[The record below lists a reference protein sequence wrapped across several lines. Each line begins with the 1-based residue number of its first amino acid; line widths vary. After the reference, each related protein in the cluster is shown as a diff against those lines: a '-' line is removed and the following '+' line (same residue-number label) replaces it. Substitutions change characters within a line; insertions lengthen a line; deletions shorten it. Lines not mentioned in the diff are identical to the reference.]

1 MLLSPGGIGE
11 TRKVEDIPI
20 DEFPR
25 LSPLRR
31 YLVQDLKINF
41 RHERYDCV
49 REHRSLI
56 MRELKN
62 NGKGNLDGRTET
74 VEVGENKSIYGH
86 TANGRILFFL
96 GPVLCQ
102 WKGGGSEIANL
113 GRLKSGNTE
122 QHSVS
127 RKSKRKVLQIKKW
140 VKAENSEDETVKVHR
155 LARFDYM
162 P

>member
-25 LSPLRR
+25 LSSLRR

-41 RHERYDCV
+41 RHERYNCV

-74 VEVGENKSIYGH
+74 LEVGENKSIYGH

-102 WKGGGSEIANL
+102 WKGGGSEMQAR
-113 GRLKSGNTE
+113 RLESGNTE
-122 QHSVS
+122 
-127 RKSKRKVLQIKKW
+127 KSKRKVVQIKKW
-140 VKAENSEDETVKVHR
+140 VKAENSEDGTVKESKFIA
-155 LARFDYM
+155 L
-162 P
+162 PNP

>member
-25 LSPLRR
+25 LSSLRR

-74 VEVGENKSIYGH
+74 LEVGENKSIYG
-86 TANGRILFFL
+86 TYDRILFSL
-96 GPVLCQ
+96 GPVVC
-102 WKGGGSEIANL
+102 
-113 GRLKSGNTE
+113 
-122 QHSVS
+122 
-127 RKSKRKVLQIKKW
+127 
-140 VKAENSEDETVKVHR
+140 
-155 LARFDYM
+155 
-162 P
+162 